1 MLTAKGGFFM
11 IKRIALHTHIDDI
24 KHYFNVNEIE
34 QSHQPKFNI
43 SPTQSLTVIMTNRQ
57 NRKVIDQARWGMFPY
72 WAPNSVNTTTKSILH
87 KDYLHHLAKR
97 NRCIIP
103 CTGFY
108 GQKKFHEEKEE
119 RAMHIV
125 SPGQT
130 MFGIAGIYDT
140 FVGPN
145 REEIKLVTILTEG
158 MSGPLS
164 TWQASSPV
172 IVHENN
178 IDAWIDRN
186 NRKVESLLSSLVTI
200 DSYNLKAYP
209 VTNAIHNDNFES
221 PDCVKE
227 VNVGFK
233 LVVD

>member
-1 MLTAKGGFFM
+1 M
-11 IKRIALHTHIDDI
+11 IKRIALHTHLEDI

-34 QSHQPKFNI
+34 QSHEAKFNI
-43 SPTQSLTVIMTNRQ
+43 SPTQTLTVIINDRQ

-72 WAPNSVNTTTKSILH
+72 WAPNSINTSTTSILH
-87 KDYLHHLAKR
+87 KDYLNHIAKR

-108 GQKKFHEEKEE
+108 GQKQFREEKEI

-125 SPGQT
+125 NPGQT

-140 FVGPN
+140 IEGPN
-145 REEIKLVTILTEG
+145 RQEIKLVTILTEE

-164 TWQASSPV
+164 SWQASSPV
-172 IVHENN
+172 IVHENSV
-178 IDAWIDRN
+178 DAWLDRS
-186 NRKVESLLSSLVTI
+186 NRQVESLLSSLVTL
-200 DSYNLKAYP
+200 DSYNLKSYP

-227 VNVGFK
+227 VSVGFK
-233 LVVD
+233 YIVD